1 VAFIINKKKADY
13 SKEILSGHILLSK
26 MVDQNFELSLPAGI
40 EALMNFKS
48 KDGDHHPNLP
58 DNNVLFISNHQTY
71 FADVVAMFHVFNAS
85 LSGREDTIKNV
96 TYLGNRKN
104 E

>member
-58 DNNVLFISNHQTY
+58 DNNVLFISNHPF

-85 LSGREDTIKNV
+85 LSGREDNIKDV
-96 TYLGNRKN
+96 TYLWQPKK
-104 E
+104 